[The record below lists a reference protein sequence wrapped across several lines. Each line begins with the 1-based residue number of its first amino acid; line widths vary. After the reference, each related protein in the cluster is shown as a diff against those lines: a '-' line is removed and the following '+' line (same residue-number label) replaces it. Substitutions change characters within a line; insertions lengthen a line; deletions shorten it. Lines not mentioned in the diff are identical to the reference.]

1 MMTALMYKKPE
12 NHIQFLEDCLDK
24 AKQDPKV
31 RWHSFIEPLPPI
43 PKASDKIQSESS
55 TPRQELSSND
65 SETTDGKQTESVV
78 TEKKDEASAS
88 TLAEQVFKKHMDE
101 INSLDDKNDD
111 DDEVERPWYAD
122 YTEKNI
128 DTSAIQGKPIVFVL
142 GRYSNK
148 KIINF
153 FFNIFSRYGTVSENT
168 KHKKEKI
175 CVKVDFL
182 LSL

>member
-43 PKASDKIQSESS
+43 PKATEKIQSEAS
-55 TPRQELSSND
+55 TPREFSTDLPEKTD
-65 SETTDGKQTESVV
+65 SKQTENNVV
-78 TEKKDEASAS
+78 EEKKDEASASTS

-111 DDEVERPWYAD
+111 AEEIERLWYAD
-122 YTEKNI
+122 YTERNI
-128 DTSAIQGKPIVFVL
+128 DTSVIQGKPIVFVL
-142 GRYSNK
+142 GRGINNK
-148 KIINF
+148 KIIDF
-153 FFNIFSRYGTVSENT
+153 FQT
-168 KHKKEKI
+168 
-175 CVKVDFL
+175 
-182 LSL
+182 